1 MGLQLYKADLHV
13 HTVLSPCGGLDMSPV
28 NIVKN
33 AAEKGLDMIAIT
45 DHNSTRHCRLSE
57 QLGKRLGVTV
67 ITGAEVN
74 TREEIHCLTFFENAD
89 AGDRFQEFIDRHL
102 VRIANNPA
110 IFGYQFVVDEEENV
124 LYEEE
129 NLLVAALDAGIEE
142 VEHIVHEM
150 GGLFVPAHVNRQ
162 QNGLYNQLGFL
173 PPMLR
178 PDALEVVPYNG
189 FEAFRQQHRELD
201 AHTMIVS
208 SDAHHLDQLGR
219 RILNLHLQL
228 PTFAELAMAF
238 AGVEGRKTEAI

>member
-1 MGLQLYKADLHV
+1 MGLKLYKADLHI

-28 NIVKN
+28 NIVKH
-33 AAEKGLDMIAIT
+33 AVEKGLDIIAIT

-67 ITGAEVN
+67 ISGAEVN

-89 AGDRFQEFIDRHL
+89 AGDRFQEYIDRHL
-102 VRIANNPA
+102 VSIANNPSV
-110 IFGYQFVVDEEENV
+110 FGYQFVVDEEENV

-142 VEHIVHEM
+142 VEQVVHEM

-173 PPMLR
+173 PPRLR
-178 PDALEVVPYNG
+178 PDALEVIPYNG
-189 FEAFRQQHRELD
+189 LDAFRRQHGELD
-201 AHTMIVS
+201 SFTLIVS
-208 SDAHHLDQLGR
+208 SDAHHLDQMGR
-219 RILNLHLQL
+219 RTQSLHLES
-228 PTFAELAMAF
+228 PTFAEVAMAF
-238 AGVEGRKTEAI
+238 AGVGGRKSEGI